1 MNFKALLY
9 KVTLFAA
16 LLVVSGCE
24 EHLTRPPLDQMTDET
39 YWTNEENVRTFSW
52 GFYPGFFT
60 GYGSGFTWGSYF
72 SGQSLNDD
80 FAPTN
85 PPQFTENVPTS
96 GGGWGFANVRKANIF
111 IDRVQGVVMAPEAV
125 EHWTGVGRFFRGLQY
140 HLLVRS
146 FGDVPW
152 YDEVLEEDDERL
164 YKPRDPRTVVMD
176 NVLSDFKYAAEHVRE
191 SDGEDGLTVNRYV
204 VLAYMSRAFLFEGT
218 FLKYHDIDQQK
229 AEEYLK
235 EAKWAADQII
245 QSGNYQVSDNYREM
259 FNSLSL
265 AGNPEMILYRKY
277 EIGVLTHALNSYN
290 NREPQTG
297 VSKNA
302 IESYLASDGLPIS
315 ISPAYQGD
323 RSIEDVMANRDPRLH
338 ETIVPEL
345 RLNGVV
351 SNYSTSGYA
360 THKFLN
366 EEIKDLPEGSSNLNP
381 TDAPV
386 IRYGEVLMNYAEAAA
401 ELGTLTQEDLDKS
414 INQLRAR
421 GEGVVPPLQVIGG
434 QPAVNGAVYDDPK
447 RDPDVS
453 PLLWEIRRE
462 RRTEL
467 MMEGFRL
474 NDLRRWKKLD
484 YADTVENPDINR
496 GAWVDR
502 NDYPD
507 LQADVTLDGEG
518 EQGYIVPSTQQ
529 QSQRRLYDE
538 RVYLNPIPLNQITLY
553 RDNGAELSQNP
564 GW

>member
-1 MNFKALLY
+1 MKFKAFLY
-9 KVTLFAA
+9 KAI
-16 LLVVSGCE
+16 LLSAILAFSGCE
-24 EHLTRPPLDQMTDET
+24 DHLTRPPLDQMTDDT

-52 GFYPGFFT
+52 GFYPSFFT
-60 GYGSGFTWGSYF
+60 GYGSGFAWGQYF

-85 PPQFTENVPTS
+85 PPQFVENVPTS
-96 GGGWGFANVRKANIF
+96 GGGWGFTTVRKANIF
-111 IDRVQGVVMAPEAV
+111 IDRVQEVEMPQEAID
-125 EHWTGVGRFFRGLQY
+125 HWTGVGRFFRGLQY
-140 HLLVRS
+140 HELVKS

-152 YDEVLEEDDERL
+152 FDEVLEEDDERL

-176 NVLSDFKYAAEHVRE
+176 HVLEDFRYAADNVRE

-204 VLAYMSRAFLFEGT
+204 VLAYMSRVFLFEGT

-229 AEEYLK
+229 ATEYL
-235 EAKWAADQII
+235 EAARWAADQVI
-245 QSGNYQVSDNYREM
+245 QSGSYQVSDNYREL

-265 AGNPEMILYRKY
+265 AGNSEMILYRKY
-277 EIGVLTHALNSYN
+277 EVGVLTHALNSYN

-315 ISPAYQGD
+315 VSSVYQGD
-323 RSIEDVMANRDPRLH
+323 RTIEDVMANRDSRLT
-338 ETIVPEL
+338 ETFVSEL

-366 EEIKDLPEGSSNLNP
+366 EEIKDLPEGSSSLNP
-381 TDAPV
+381 IDAPV

-401 ELGTLTQEDLDKS
+401 ELGELTQQDLDIS
-414 INQLRAR
+414 VNQLRAR
-421 GEGVVPPLQVIGG
+421 GNGLPPLEVQGG
-434 QPAVNGAVYDDPK
+434 QPAVNGSVYDDPD
-447 RDPDVS
+447 RDPEVS
-453 PLLWEIRRE
+453 SLIWEIRRE
-462 RRTEL
+462 RRVEL
-467 MMEGFRL
+467 MMEGYRL
-474 NDLRRWKKLD
+474 SDLRRWKKLD
-484 YADTVENPDINR
+484 YADTIENPEINR
-496 GAWVDR
+496 GAWIDR
-502 NDYPD
+502 SDYPD
-507 LQADVTLDGEG
+507 LQTDVTLDRDGDE
-518 EQGYIVPSTQQ
+518 GYIVPASQQ

-553 RDNGAELSQNP
+553 QNNGAELTQNP